1 MTSYQEAAM
10 PVSSSQGNNLSI
22 GGDVSGSA
30 IAVGTGARAWIAPAT
45 IAALR
50 QRGANEFAERL
61 RDLEQALALD
71 GERLGDAAGP
81 VREQAE
87 AVGDELAR
95 QSPRKSVVANLLHGL
110 SEHAQ
115 SATAVVNAVHSLLE
129 AVHRLL

>member
-1 MTSYQEAAM
+1 M
-10 PVSSSQGNNLSI
+10 PVSGPQGNSVSV

-30 IAVGTGARAWIAPAT
+30 IAVGTGARAWIAPAA
-45 IAALR
+45 IAALEE
-50 QRGANEFAERL
+50 RGARELAERL
-61 RDLEQALALD
+61 RDLEQALVAD
-71 GERLGDAAGP
+71 RERLGDASGP

-87 AVGDELAR
+87 AIGDELAR

-115 SATAVVNAVHSLLE
+115 SASAVVNAVHSLLE